1 MAFRLQSFLSGAAKK
16 ASENLSKLDDE
27 YRESIRNT
35 AANLAKE
42 AAAVRKERMAAVT
55 NYNRKARRLKTS
67 YDLTDGQIQTL
78 LAGGLEETDR
88 FEDAIKSGQA
98 MSKDPTLFDTKKFAQ
113 GMFAMPQGGATG
125 DILSVADQ
133 AQAYATQ
140 MAPSTIDVQTLASG
154 IAAGTETPLT
164 GISTGA
170 VTQRLQD
177 VAGTSMPADYSGPAP
192 GETGITVSGLGGMSA
207 SDIVAFRQA
216 QAALEKTGAEIENI
230 EAGTEVKGSQ
240 ATLVKAQA
248 TAAEITNKVLP
259 EQLRVEIDKGY
270 ASTALT
276 EAQTEKVE
284 QDTTKSILDITKL
297 SEEIKNYKTYGAANE
312 QAALDLLE
320 AKIVKARSPATLE
333 ALQATLVSQANEV
346 RDQAASLPPEDQT
359 RDSLIARAN
368 ALDTRAA
375 GVANMIT
382 AQDATTTTDWSKG
395 SPEKRFAS
403 LLKNNV
409 QAANISGKLNS
420 AGDWQWDFSNK
431 RPAYY
436 TAYANTV
443 DQYSQLYGTSGNTGL
458 VSSLQNKQQLNNV
471 LNQWSREGNF
481 VDGNATRPAA
491 TSAGEVT
498 NINYGPKS
506 MQDLVALQTSG
517 DLQPGDI
524 ATTEAQ
530 IYDREADEVVTKQVI
545 VMYGTQ
551 GEWVSAGD
559 F

>member
-1 MAFRLQSFLSGAAKK
+1 MAFRLQSFVAGAAKRM
-16 ASENLSKLDDE
+16 SENISKLDDE
-27 YRESIRNT
+27 YRESIKNT

-42 AAAVRKERMAAVT
+42 AAAVRKERMASVT

-78 LAGGLEETDR
+78 LSGGLEEADR
-88 FEDAIKSGQA
+88 FEEAIKSGQA
-98 MSKDPTLFDTKKFAQ
+98 MSKDPALFDAKTFAQ
-113 GMFAMPQGGATG
+113 GMFTMPQDGVTDG
-125 DILSVADQ
+125 ILSIADQ

-140 MAPSTIDVQTLASG
+140 TTPSTIDIQTLASG
-154 IAAGTETPLT
+154 IAAGTQTPLT
-164 GISTGA
+164 GISTSD

-177 VAGTSMPADYSGPAP
+177 VAGTSMPTDSPA
-192 GETGITVSGLGGMSA
+192 GGDTGISISGLGGMSA
-207 SDIVAFRQA
+207 SDIIAFKQQQAELSQTETQTKDIQA
-216 QAALEKTGAEIENI
+216 QTKVRGIQGNLL
-230 EAGTEVKGSQ
+230 Q
-240 ATLVKAQA
+240 AQTKA
-248 TAAEITNKVLP
+248 TEITNKTLP
-259 EQLRVEIDKGY
+259 EKLRSEIDKGY

-276 EAQTEKVE
+276 QAQTERVE
-284 QDTTKSILDITKL
+284 QDTTKSIIEITKL
-297 SEEIKNYKTYGAANE
+297 KEELDNYKTYGAANE
-312 QAALDLLE
+312 QAALDLIE
-320 AKIVKARSPATLE
+320 AKIIKARSPATLE
-333 ALQATLVSQANEV
+333 TLQATLIAQANEE
-346 RDQAASLPPEDQT
+346 RDKANSLPPGDQT
-359 RDSLIARAN
+359 KDSLIARAN

-375 GVANMIT
+375 GVANLII
-382 AQDATTTTDWSKG
+382 AQDSTTTTDWSKG
-395 SPEKRFAS
+395 SPEKRFAA

-420 AGDWQWDFSNK
+420 AGDWQYDFSNK

-443 DQYSQLYGTSGNTGL
+443 DQYSQLYSTSGNKGL
-458 VSSLQNKQQLNNV
+458 VSSLENKQQLNNV
-471 LNQWSREGNF
+471 LNQWSREGKF
-481 VDGNATRPAA
+481 VKGNTARPAA
-491 TSAGEVT
+491 TSADEVI

-530 IYDREADEVVTKQVI
+530 IYDRKSDSVVTKQVV

-551 GEWVSAGD
+551 GEWISAGD

>member
-98 MSKDPTLFDTKKFAQ
+98 MSKDPTLFDAKKFAQ
-113 GMFAMPQGGATG
+113 EMFAMPQGGATG
-125 DILSVADQ
+125 DILSIADQ

-140 MAPSTIDVQTLASG
+140 MVPSTVDVQTLASG

-216 QAALEKTGAEIENI
+216 QAALEKTSAEIENI
-230 EAGTEVKGSQ
+230 EAETQVKGSQ
-240 ATLVKAQA
+240 AKLIEAQA

-276 EAQTEKVE
+276 QAQTEKVE

-297 SEEIKNYKTYGAANE
+297 KAELDNYQKFGAKNE

-395 SPEKRFAS
+395 SAPKRFAA

-409 QAANISGKLNS
+409 QAANISGSLNS
-420 AGDWQWDFSNK
+420 AGDWEWDFSNK

-436 TAYANTV
+436 TALANTA
-443 DQYSQLYGTSGNTGL
+443 DQYDALYGASGNTGRT
-458 VSSLQNKQQLNNV
+458 SSAQNYQQLENT
-471 LNQWSREGNF
+471 LRQWSQEGNF
-481 VDGNATRPAA
+481 IKDISKRPTATGTEQITNVDFGAKTPTELA
-491 TSAGEVT
+491 
-498 NINYGPKS
+498 
-506 MQDLVALQTSG
+506 ALQNSG
-517 DLQPGDI
+517 KLEAGDI
-524 ATTEAQ
+524 ATIKDSNGVPFVA
-530 IYDREADEVVTKQVI
+530 
-545 VMYGTQ
+545 MYGTQ
-551 GEWVSAGD
+551 GEWISAGD

>member
-1 MAFRLQSFLSGAAKK
+1 MAFRLQSFVAGAAKK
-16 ASENLSKLDDE
+16 MSENISKLDDE
-27 YRESIRNT
+27 YRESIKNT

-42 AAAVRKERMAAVT
+42 AAAVRKERMASVT

-78 LAGGLEETDR
+78 LSGGLEEADR
-88 FEDAIKSGQA
+88 FEEAIKSGQA
-98 MSKDPTLFDTKKFAQ
+98 MSKDPALFDAKTFAQ
-113 GMFAMPQGGATG
+113 GMFTMPQDGVTDG
-125 DILSVADQ
+125 ILSIADQ

-140 MAPSTIDVQTLASG
+140 TTPSTIDIQTLASG
-154 IAAGTETPLT
+154 IAAGTQTPLT
-164 GISTGA
+164 GISTSD

-177 VAGTSMPADYSGPAP
+177 VAGTSMPTDSPA
-192 GETGITVSGLGGMSA
+192 GGDTGISISGLGGMSA
-207 SDIVAFRQA
+207 SDIIAFKQQQAELSKTETQTKDIQA
-216 QAALEKTGAEIENI
+216 QTKVRGIQGNLL
-230 EAGTEVKGSQ
+230 Q
-240 ATLVKAQA
+240 AQT

-284 QDTTKSILDITKL
+284 QDTTKSILEVTKL
-297 SEEIKNYKTYGAANE
+297 SAELDTYQKFGAKNE

-320 AKIVKARSPATLE
+320 AKIVNARSPATLE
-333 ALQATLVSQANEV
+333 AYQATLVSQANEV
-346 RDQAASLPPEDQT
+346 RDQAVSLPPEDQT

-375 GVANMIT
+375 GVANMIV
-382 AQDATTTTDWSKG
+382 AQDATATTDWSKG

-409 QAANISGKLNS
+409 QAANISGALNS
-420 AGDWQWDFSNK
+420 AGDWEWNFSNK

-471 LNQWSREGNF
+471 LNQWSQEGKF
-481 VDGNATRPAA
+481 VGENDTRPAK
-491 TSAGEVT
+491 TSAGKVT
-498 NINYGPKS
+498 NINYGLKS
-506 MQDLVALQTSG
+506 MKDLVELQTSG

-530 IYDREADEVVTKQVI
+530 IYDRESDSVVTKQV
-545 VMYGTQ
+545 VAMYGTQ